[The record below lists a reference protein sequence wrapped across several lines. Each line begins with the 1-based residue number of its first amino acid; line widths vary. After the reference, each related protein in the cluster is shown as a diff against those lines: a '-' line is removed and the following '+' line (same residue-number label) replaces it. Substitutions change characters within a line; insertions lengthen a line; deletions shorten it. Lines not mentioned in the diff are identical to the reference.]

1 MSIEINKVIKEVK
14 NNLIEA
20 NAKYDTNIVSAVNN
34 LETLEITLNNKEDE
48 IVVINNSLTPINL
61 TNISQRGTISQNLKD
76 ANQTLSG
83 ISSQLYI
90 PDVIEDIEYNI
101 SLNQENFD
109 DANGVYTTLFNNH
122 TANLNFLN
130 VIDSQVN
137 NKQDLITSSTDL
149 TASQFLFTAGGI
161 TDPFTSEITNV
172 VDRNTDTIFYSS
184 DGDRIYKTDTTSF
197 LDACE
202 IVNSTGTNV
211 VSGSTFDISIINTS
225 ATPNNITN
233 DGRAHLAEFMDET
246 VNTSVSNAGGRIRIK
261 GAGRTRKFQTFRSQA
276 SDAIIGSIQTV
287 YDRLRYT
294 TASDYRLKENVLKLT
309 DASERL
315 KKLNPCRFNFIGY
328 DETVDGFIAHEVQEI
343 VPEAINGIKDAVD
356 ESGNPDYQGIDQ
368 SKLIPLLI
376 ASLQESLIKL
386 EILEYNQQLK
396 NSK

>member
-1 MSIEINKVIKEVK
+1 MSIEINKVIKEVE

-20 NAKYDTNIVSAVNN
+20 NAKYDNNIVSAVNN
-34 LETLEITLNNKEDE
+34 LDTLEITLNNKEDE
-48 IVVINNSLTPINL
+48 IVVINNTLTPINS
-61 TNISQRGTISQNLKD
+61 TNTSQQGTISQDLKD
-76 ANQTLSG
+76 VNQTLSG

-90 PDVIEDIEYNI
+90 PGEIEDIEYNI

-122 TANLNFLN
+122 TANINSLNG
-130 VIDSQVN
+130 IASQVI
-137 NKQDLITSSTDL
+137 NKQELITSSTDL

-161 TDPFTSEITNV
+161 TDPFTSEISNV

-184 DGDRIYKTDTTSF
+184 DGNKIYKTDTTTF
-197 LDACE
+197 LNACE
-202 IVNSTGTNV
+202 IVNTTGTNV

-225 ATPNNITN
+225 ATPNNITI
-233 DGRAHLAEFMDET
+233 DGRAYLAEFMDET
-246 VNTSVSNAGGRIRIK
+246 VNTAVSTAGGRIWIR
-261 GAGRTRKFQTFRSQA
+261 GAGQTRKFQTFRSQA
-276 SDAIIGSIQTV
+276 NDAIIGTIETV
-287 YDRLRYT
+287 SNSLRYT
-294 TASDYRLKENVLKLT
+294 GLSDYRAKENVVKLT
-309 DASERL
+309 DATERL

-386 EILEYNQQLK
+386 EILE